1 MKGWFLILWITLTA
15 TTGCGPHVAT
25 EDRERFEACMQ
36 YARTGELDSLAR
48 AERVAKVGMFF
59 AGTPYEGG
67 TLDGEGEERLVVN
80 LRAFDC
86 VTFVDNVL
94 AISMLDSYQGNDM
107 QPFLQA
113 LQKVRYRA
121 GRIEGYTSRLHYSTD
136 WLHEMEKGGIVR
148 DITPE
153 LGGIPFIK
161 PVDFLSRQMQTK
173 GDTLLYR
180 EMKHVETAINA
191 RKRVYLPKE
200 KVTEEVC
207 KHIQDG
213 DILLFTTNRP
223 GLDTGHVGIAKRV
236 DGEVHL
242 LHASSSEK
250 RVTVTPGNLVDYL
263 REVPAHS
270 GIIIARII

>member
-1 MKGWFLILWITLTA
+1 M
-15 TTGCGPHVAT
+15 AT

-270 GIIIARII
+270 GIIIARVI

>member
-1 MKGWFLILWITLTA
+1 MKGLFLTLWVTLA
-15 TTGCGPHVAT
+15 AITGCGTHVAP
-25 EDRERFEACMQ
+25 EDKERFEACMQ
-36 YARTGELDSLAR
+36 YARAGGLDSLTR
-48 AERVAKVGMFF
+48 AERVAKVGLFF

-94 AISMLDSYQGNDM
+94 AISMLDSYQGSSM
-107 QPFLQA
+107 QPFLLA

-121 GRIEGYTSRLHYSTD
+121 GQIEGYASRLHYSTD
-136 WLHEMEKGGIVR
+136 WLHEMEKEGIVR
-148 DITPE
+148 NITPGLE
-153 LGGIPFIK
+153 GTALIK
-161 PVDFLSRQMQTK
+161 PVDFLSRRMLAT

-180 EMKHVETAINA
+180 EMKRVETAINA

-207 KHIQDG
+207 SHIQDG
-213 DILLFTTNRP
+213 DIVLFTTGRP
-223 GLDTGHVGIAKRV
+223 GLDTGHVGIATRV
-236 DGEVHL
+236 NGEVHL

-250 RVTVTPGNLVDYL
+250 RVMVTPGSLIDYL
-263 REVPAHS
+263 RGVPAHS
-270 GIIIARII
+270 GIIIARVI